1 MDPQCYSHLFY
12 IAYRRRSFLSVENKR
27 ISDVHMTDDRM
38 INNHISDDH
47 IINDRISDDHI
58 IDDRIINDRISDDCF
73 LSPLWSSEALLSVFL
88 HSKKVIPRA
97 RATRTLYFPPSLCL
111 QSSGFRY
118 DISRGAFVVSFF
130 TSRFAIIRLQS
141 LLLCSFCLSSLR
153 SPLALKSHPFSS
165 LKERKMLP
173 IAENGDIKLFRVISI
188 ARLNALLHAHLQPIQ
203 VVVYN
208 LPSWISHLE
217 VGFVLRCFQHLSFPH
232 AATQPCHWRDN

>member
-97 RATRTLYFPPSLCL
+97 RATRTLYFPPSPCL

-118 DISRGAFVVSFF
+118 DISRGAFVVSFLLRASLLSGF
-130 TSRFAIIRLQS
+130 SRFFSAPSASLRSVLLSLSSSIPS
-141 LLLCSFCLSSLR
+141 LLL
-153 SPLALKSHPFSS
+153 K
-165 LKERKMLP
+165 KERCSQSRKT
-173 IAENGDIKLFRVISI
+173 
-188 ARLNALLHAHLQPIQ
+188 
-203 VVVYN
+203 
-208 LPSWISHLE
+208 
-217 VGFVLRCFQHLSFPH
+217 
-232 AATQPCHWRDN
+232 AT